1 MTYLDTLFTP
11 PGPSLVLTPEQIREA
26 ATTIGLAPTEE
37 ELDDLCD
44 GHISAIMFHAAAKA
58 GRFGAGVVLDEAAE
72 DWRSD
77 LGGGCGECKGVPE
90 YSLRSLEPH
99 WDETVEVIRWD
110 QMRWEIEN
118 DLTNWDRAE
127 AEDEYGAL
135 PKVADVTWVRQFVD
149 GLLSSNN
156 RIGES
161 CSLAIITLGD
171 VDAYGV
177 FNVSGFSFTDLSTDF
192 YGASYDRDVAIA
204 WRIRHIGIQHE
215 SELTE
220 ETLPLLDF
228 AALRTDV
235 LEYWAKQEAAEAEG
249 GNS

>member
-1 MTYLDTLFTP
+1 
-11 PGPSLVLTPEQIREA
+11 LTPEQIAEA
-26 ATTIGLAPTEE
+26 ASSIGLTPTKEQ
-37 ELDDLCD
+37 LDGLCD

-58 GRFGAGVVLDEAAE
+58 GRFGAGVVLDDAAE
-72 DWRSD
+72 DWRSE
-77 LGGGCGECKGVPE
+77 LGGGCSECEGVPE
-90 YSLRSLEPH
+90 YSLGSLEPH
-99 WDETVEVIRWD
+99 WDATVEVIHWD

-118 DLTNWDRAE
+118 YLTSWDRAE
-127 AEDEYGAL
+127 TEEEYGAL
-135 PKVADVTWVRQFVD
+135 PEVADVTWVRQFVES
-149 GLLSSNN
+149 LLSSNN

-177 FNVSGFSFTDLSTDF
+177 FNVSGFSFTDLSTNF
-192 YGASYDRDVAIA
+192 YGASYDREVATA

-220 ETLPLLDF
+220 ETLHLFDF

-235 LEYWAKQEAAEAEG
+235 LEHWAKQEAAEAEG

>member
-11 PGPSLVLTPEQIREA
+11 PGPSLVLTPEQISEA
-26 ATTIGLAPTEE
+26 ASSIGLTPTKEQ
-37 ELDDLCD
+37 LDDLCD

-58 GRFGAGVVLDEAAE
+58 GRFGAGVVLDDAAE
-72 DWRSD
+72 DWRSE
-77 LGGGCGECKGVPE
+77 LGGGCSECEGVPE
-90 YSLRSLEPH
+90 YSLGSLEPH
-99 WDETVEVIRWD
+99 WDATVEVIHWD

-118 DLTNWDRAE
+118 YLTSWDRAE
-127 AEDEYGAL
+127 TEEEYGAL
-135 PKVADVTWVRQFVD
+135 PEVADVTWVRQFIES
-149 GLLSSNN
+149 LLSSNN

-177 FNVSGFSFTDLSTDF
+177 FNVSGFSFTDLSTNF
-192 YGASYDRDVAIA
+192 YGASYDREVATA

-215 SELTE
+215 SEVTE
-220 ETLPLLDF
+220 ETLQLLDF
-228 AALRTDV
+228 AALRSDV
-235 LEYWAKQEAAEAEG
+235 LEHWAKQEAADAAG

>member
-11 PGPSLVLTPEQIREA
+11 PGPSLVLTPEQISEA
-26 ATTIGLAPTEE
+26 ASSIGLTPTKEQ
-37 ELDDLCD
+37 LDDLCD

-58 GRFGAGVVLDEAAE
+58 GRFGPGVVLDDAAE
-72 DWRSD
+72 DWRSE
-77 LGGGCGECKGVPE
+77 LGGGCGECEGVPE
-90 YSLRSLEPH
+90 YSLGSLEPH
-99 WDETVEVIRWD
+99 WDATVEVIHWD

-118 DLTNWDRAE
+118 YLTSWDRAE
-127 AEDEYGAL
+127 TEEEYGAL
-135 PKVADVTWVRQFVD
+135 PEVADVSWVRQFVES
-149 GLLSSNN
+149 LLSSNN

-161 CSLAIITLGD
+161 CSLAIITLGA

-177 FNVSGFSFTDLSTDF
+177 FNVSGFSFTDLSTNF
-192 YGASYDRDVAIA
+192 YGASYDREVATA

-220 ETLPLLDF
+220 ETLQLLDF
-228 AALRTDV
+228 AALRSDV
-235 LEYWAKQEAAEAEG
+235 LEHWAKQEAADAAG

>member
-11 PGPSLVLTPEQIREA
+11 PGPSLELTPEQISEA
-26 ATTIGLAPTEE
+26 ASSIGLTPTKEQ
-37 ELDDLCD
+37 LDDLCD

-72 DWRSD
+72 DWRSE
-77 LGGGCGECKGVPE
+77 LGGGCSECKGVPE
-90 YSLRSLEPH
+90 FSLLSLEPH
-99 WDETVEVIRWD
+99 VDETVEVIRWN

-118 DLTNWDRAE
+118 YLTNWDRAE
-127 AEDEYGAL
+127 AEEEYGAL
-135 PKVADVTWVRQFVD
+135 PEVADVTWVRQFVD
-149 GLLSSNN
+149 SLLSSNN

-177 FNVSGFSFTDLSTDF
+177 FNVSGFSFTDLSTNF
-192 YGASYDRDVAIA
+192 YGASYDQNVAIS

-220 ETLPLLDF
+220 ETLHLFDF

-235 LEYWAKQEAAEAEG
+235 LEHWAKQEAAETEG

>member
-11 PGPSLVLTPEQIREA
+11 PGPSLELTPEQISEA
-26 ATTIGLAPTEE
+26 ATAIGLTPTEE
-37 ELDDLCD
+37 QLDDLCD

-72 DWRSD
+72 DWRSE
-77 LGGGCGECKGVPE
+77 LGGGCGECEGVPE
-90 YSLRSLEPH
+90 YSLGSLEPH
-99 WDETVEVIRWD
+99 WDATVEVIRWD

-118 DLTNWDRAE
+118 YLTSWDRAE
-127 AEDEYGAL
+127 AEEEYGAL
-135 PKVADVTWVRQFVD
+135 PEVADVTWVRQFVD
-149 GLLSSNN
+149 SLLSSNN

-192 YGASYDRDVAIA
+192 YGASYDREVAIA

-220 ETLPLLDF
+220 ETLHLFDF

-235 LEYWAKQEAAEAEG
+235 LEHWAKQEAAEAEG